1 MSEVALGFDP
11 TPRTINLELILPTH
25 GPASTLVYSPKY
37 RQIRSS
43 LAEIGLIEPL
53 VVTPAEPTSGKHI
66 LLDGHVRLI
75 AMTELGI
82 TEATCL
88 IALDDEA
95 YTYNNRVNRLSTVQE
110 HFMIRRAIANGVST
124 DRLAKALNV
133 DISQI
138 NKRVN
143 LLDGICPEVV
153 DLLKDR
159 QFSAELS
166 RHLRKMKPIRQVECA
181 ELMLSANNLSVN
193 YASALLAATQPSMLA
208 DPKTPKRISGITQ
221 EQMARME
228 REMTNVQ
235 AQYRLA
241 EQTYGQDVLSLTLV
255 RGYLKKL
262 LDNPRVSKFLKQ
274 SNLDVLEQFQ
284 GIVSTD
290 TLEQ

>member
-1 MSEVALGFDP
+1 MSVTLGFDP
-11 TPRTINLELILPTH
+11 TPQTIKLDLILPTH
-25 GPASTLVYSPKY
+25 SPAPALAYTPKY

-53 VVTPAEPTSGKHI
+53 VVTAADPLSGKYI
-66 LLDGHVRLI
+66 LLDGHIRLV
-75 AMTELGI
+75 ALTELGK
-82 TEATCL
+82 TEVSCL

-110 HFMIRRAIANGVST
+110 HFMIRRAIANGVSA
-124 DRLAKALNV
+124 DRLARALNV

-138 NKRVN
+138 TKRVN

-153 DLLKDR
+153 DLLKDG

-193 YASALLAATQPSMLA
+193 YVSALLAATPSSMLV
-208 DPKTPKRISGITQ
+208 DPKSPKKISGITQ

-228 REMTNVQ
+228 REMNNVQ

-262 LDNPRVSKFLKQ
+262 LDNHRVSKFLKQ
-274 SNLDVLEQFQ
+274 NSPDVLEQFLN
-284 GIVSTD
+284 ITSTESLD
-290 TLEQ
+290 Q